1 MREEEYSEDGE
12 FTDSLGPCRL
22 RDAFPGVSTAELESI
37 AQYFDVA
44 LEIAAQDSIGVKI
57 GFDIAPPVPT
67 LKERSN
73 SNLKDQS

>member
-1 MREEEYSEDGE
+1 MNDPAKKQPG
-12 FTDSLGPCRL
+12 L
-22 RDAFPGVSTAELESI
+22 RDAFPKLSEAELESI

-44 LEIAAQDSIGVKI
+44 LDIAAQDSMRVET
-57 GFDIAPPVPT
+57 GFDIAPSIST